1 MMYGGGMGGFW
12 WPWVFG
18 LLLVVGVVVL
28 LVVLVKALSG
38 RSLNNGNNGRSRGR
52 GILDERYARGE
63 LSTEEYRERLN
74 ALQEGD
80 R

>member
-1 MMYGGGMGGFW
+1 MMYGGGMDGFW